1 MDNDINADE
10 AAAQA
15 IQEAIWLE
23 EELADPEV
31 AHQLLHNQN
40 GGVPEFVRQLLR
52 ERRAGVAAAAAAQQ
66 NQHEPNPPPGEDEDD
81 DEAVLLDGEAI
92 DAGVAGEVLDE
103 NSNRILR
110 PVKCPLLLYLEID
123 DDALESLCPGNKY
136 LKRGST
142 VYIGLD
148 KTTKL
153 EVVFQQF
160 CNFVNRDCSS
170 TTGLIH
176 SVKLS
181 DFEFVHCTLLDK
193 SHTVEASA
201 MMKNDRIKVRKND
214 SKRRTQQAEI
224 VRLQRESD
232 RKYFT
237 DLRQLIQSSDCVKG
251 SDVMLDCRG
260 QVVDER
266 GFKQKVLATT
276 VRVNSAVLSKRC
288 PWLADKIEQAREE
301 AKRREEMMVPI
312 EMVKSEEADEEEDED
327 NNDGT
332 SWSYETGIV
341 KAIQQL
347 GGEDV
352 SSSSTD
358 IKNFMQQNMPSD
370 ITWSNPTFLNALR
383 DAVDSGDLIKVHST
397 YRLSDSFKK
406 RNKDDSF
413 FEGNSDDE
421 DDILPAFPARED
433 VGGNHSIKVEDDDDE
448 EEEEEPPMK
457 KVKVSSFKGGN
468 PVVVPLDH
476 SPEAVKLM
484 LEYSYTNRVLSLGS
498 NAFHKA
504 SRHIGPNGV
513 KDPGPVPPYRKH
525 DWPKNGAPTVSLPL
539 ALAGIALAEEAQ
551 MPRFSLM
558 CEIAASQLVNQNNVL
573 DVLSACQSQQ
583 QKTGN
588 KLSILRKSAMVQ
600 CIYSNGSTGIDRL
613 MERPGFKNNFEE
625 KSALVIPSLLEG
637 TVELLPSNLLAVKDW
652 QKKKEKM
659 EADTNL
665 TFLREDNSDKF
676 RREAQRKKYREM
688 ETIHRRVEAAFGPED
703 LAASSPRVHSYRE
716 EPPPIKFHRVH
727 KRKSRSDTHRSDAHK
742 GSSRRSKRERP

>member
-1 MDNDINADE
+1 MDNPNAPNVNADE

-23 EELADPEV
+23 EELADPDV
-31 AHQLLHNQN
+31 AQQLLNNNN

-52 ERRAGVAAAAAAQQ
+52 ERRAGVAAAAAAHQ
-66 NQHEPNPPPGEDEDD
+66 NHDDPEEDE
-81 DEAVLLDGEAI
+81 DEAVLDGEAV
-92 DAGVAGEVLDE
+92 DAGVAGEVFDE
-103 NSNRILR
+103 NQNRITR

-123 DDALESLCPGNKY
+123 DDAMESLCPGNKY

-160 CNFVNRDCSS
+160 CHFVNREA
-170 TTGLIH
+170 GLLQ

-214 SKRRTQQAEI
+214 SKRRSQKNEI
-224 VRLQRESD
+224 ARLQRESD
-232 RKYFT
+232 RKYFN
-237 DLRQLIQSSDCVKG
+237 DLRQLFQSSECIKRY
-251 SDVMLDCRG
+251 DVELDCRG
-260 QVVDER
+260 KLVDER
-266 GFKQKVLATT
+266 GLKQRVLTTT

-288 PWLADKIEQAREE
+288 PWLAEKIDEVREE
-301 AKRREEMMVPI
+301 SRRREEMMVPV
-312 EMVKSEEADEEEDED
+312 EMVKSEEVGDNYDEANED
-327 NNDGT
+327 NDAT
-332 SWSYETGIV
+332 WSYKTGIV
-341 KAIQQL
+341 KAIREL
-347 GGEDV
+347 GEDA
-352 SSSSTD
+352 SSSSD
-358 IKNFMQQNMPSD
+358 IKNYLQQNMPAHS
-370 ITWSNPTFLNALR
+370 TWSNQLFLHALR
-383 DAVDSGDLIKVHST
+383 DAVDSGDLTKVHST

-406 RNKDDSF
+406 RNKA
-413 FEGNSDDE
+413 EALEANNSDDE
-421 DDILPAFPARED
+421 DDILPAFPAREN
-433 VGGNHSIKVEDDDDE
+433 VGGNHSIKVEDDDE

-457 KVKVSSFKGGN
+457 KVKVSSKGSN
-468 PVVVPLDH
+468 NVVVPLDH
-476 SPEAVKLM
+476 APEAVKLL

-525 DWPKNGAPTVSLPL
+525 DWPKNGMPTISLPL

-588 KLSILRKSAMVQ
+588 KLSILRKATMVQ

-613 MERPGFKNNFEE
+613 MERPNFKSNFEE

-665 TFLREDNSDKF
+665 TFLRQDNSDKLY
-676 RREAQRKKYREM
+676 REAQRKKYREM
-688 ETIHRRVEAAFGPED
+688 ETIHRRIEAAFGPDD
-703 LAASSPRVHSYRE
+703 LAASSPRVHSYRD

-727 KRKSRSDTHRSDAHK
+727 KRKSRSDAHK
-742 GSSRRSKRERP
+742 GSRRSKRERP